1 MHRPLKIFSKISLNL
16 LWNLECRW
24 SDFDPF
30 QYLRGRQQMYMYQSQ
45 LADKIRIVF
54 ETSNQLCMVTIF
66 CFEKIYHTGN
76 YFTLTR
82 QLHLTT
88 LAFGNGKKNGFT
100 TKWSTRK
107 THFCLF
113 CRFCP
118 VFYRGQIL
126 SVAPLKIFLSGT
138 KFVQLSQ
145 TIRICFKS
153 VRDNRK
159 FVLKNSYFASADR
172 PLVKIL
178 S

>member
-1 MHRPLKIFSKISLNL
+1 M
-16 LWNLECRW
+16 ECRW

-30 QYLRGRQQMYMYQSQ
+30 QYLGRQQMYMYQSQ
-45 LADKIRIVF
+45 LADKIGIVCLKHQ
-54 ETSNQLCMVTIF
+54 NQICMVKIF

-76 YFTLTR
+76 YFTLIR

-88 LAFGNGKKNGFT
+88 LALVMERRMALQQTDRQEK
-100 TKWSTRK
+100 
-107 THFCLF
+107 HIYFCLF
-113 CRFCP
+113 CLFCP
-118 VFYRGQIL
+118 VFYLGQIL

-159 FVLKNSYFASADR
+159 FVFNKEQLFC
-172 PLVKIL
+172 
-178 S
+178 